1 MKVLVII
8 QARMG
13 STRLPGKILKKVNG
27 KPLLAYQ
34 LERVQQSKC
43 IDKIVIATTIE
54 QKDEPIVEFC
64 EQYGV
69 EYYRGSENDV
79 LARYYEAA
87 EQFGGDIIVRL
98 TSDCPII
105 DPIVIDETIRYYIDH
120 ASEFDYVSN
129 TIERTY
135 PRGLDTEVF
144 SRDALEKSYKDATLE
159 RDREHV
165 TAYIYSNPEKFRIGS
180 ITNPQNLGHYR
191 WTVDTT
197 EDFQLVELILSSL
210 YSENQLFYM
219 SDVIDLLD
227 QHPDWVQLNSHIEQK
242 KL

>member
-1 MKVLVII
+1 MTVLAII

-27 KPLLAYQ
+27 KALLAYQ
-34 LERVQQSKC
+34 IERVRQSKC
-43 IDKIVIATTIE
+43 IDKIVIATTID

-69 EYYRGSENDV
+69 DYYRGSENDV

-87 EQFGGDIIVRL
+87 EQFEGDIIVRL

-105 DPIVIDETIRYYIDH
+105 DPIVMDETICYYIDH

-144 SRDALEKSYKDATLE
+144 SREALEKSYKEATLE

-165 TAYIYSNPEKFRIGS
+165 TAYMYTNPEKFRLGS
-180 ITNPQNLGHYR
+180 ISNPQDLGHYR
-191 WTVDTT
+191 WTVDTV
-197 EDFQLVELILSSL
+197 EDFELIELILKEL
-210 YSENQLFYM
+210 YHFSKMFYM
-219 SDVIDLLD
+219 DDVINILGKY
-227 QHPDWVQLNSHIEQK
+227 PEWNKINAHIEQK

>member
-1 MKVLVII
+1 MTVLAII

-13 STRLPGKILKKVNG
+13 STRLPGKILKEVNG

-34 LERVQQSKC
+34 IERVRQSKC
-43 IDKIVIATTIE
+43 IEKIVIATTVE
-54 QKDEPIVEFC
+54 QKDDQIVAFC
-64 EQYGV
+64 EQYNL
-69 EYYRGSENDV
+69 EYYRGPEKDV
-79 LARYYEAA
+79 LARYYKAA

-105 DPIVIDETIRYYIDH
+105 DPVVIDETICYYIEH
-120 ASEFDYVSN
+120 ATEFDYVSN

-144 SRDALEKSYKDATLE
+144 SRKSLAKSYKEAKLE

-165 TAYIYSNPEKFRIGS
+165 TSYMYSNLEKFRIGS
-180 ITNPQNLGHYR
+180 ISNPQYFGNHR
-191 WTVDTT
+191 WTVDTS
-197 EDFQLVELILSSL
+197 EDFQLVELILSNL
-210 YSENQLFYM
+210 YSENQLFKM
-219 SDVIDLLD
+219 KDVIELLD
-227 QHPDWVQLNSHIEQK
+227 KHPDWFQLNYHIEQK

>member
-1 MKVLVII
+1 MTVLAII

-13 STRLPGKILKKVNG
+13 STRLPGKILKEVNG

-34 LERVQQSKC
+34 IDRVRQSKC
-43 IDKIVIATTIE
+43 IEKIVIATTVE
-54 QKDEPIVEFC
+54 QKDDQIVAFC
-64 EQYGV
+64 EQYNV

-105 DPIVIDETIRYYIDH
+105 DPVVIDETIRYYIDH

-144 SRDALEKSYKDATLE
+144 SEGALEKSYKDAILE

-165 TAYIYSNPEKFRIGS
+165 TAYMYSNPEKFRIGS
-180 ITNPQNLGHYR
+180 ISNPQNLGNHR
-191 WTVDTT
+191 WTVDTS
-197 EDFQLVELILSSL
+197 EDFQLVELILSNL
-210 YSENQLFYM
+210 YSENQFFNM
-219 SDVIDLLD
+219 RDVIELLD
-227 QHPDWVQLNSHIEQK
+227 KHPDWVQLNYHIEQK

>member
-1 MKVLVII
+1 MTVLAII

-13 STRLPGKILKKVNG
+13 STRLPGKILKQVNG
-27 KPLLAYQ
+27 KALLAYQ
-34 LERVQQSKC
+34 LERVRQSKC
-43 IDKIVIATTIE
+43 IDKIVIATTID

-64 EQYGV
+64 VQYGV
-69 EYYRGSENDV
+69 DYYRGSENDV

-87 EQFGGDIIVRL
+87 EQFDGDIIVRL

-105 DPIVIDETIRYYIDH
+105 DPVVIDETIQYYMDH

-144 SRDALEKSYKDATLE
+144 SNKALKKSYEEATLE

-165 TAYIYSNPEKFRIGS
+165 TAYMYSNPQFFRIGS
-180 ITNPQNLGHYR
+180 ISNSLNFGKHR
-191 WTVDTT
+191 WTVDTE
-197 EDFQLVELILSSL
+197 EDFRLVELILTNL
-210 YSENQLFYM
+210 YSENKLFYM
-219 SDVIDLLD
+219 KDVIYLLD
-227 QHPDWVQLNSHIEQK
+227 KHPEWVQLNSHIEQK

>member
-1 MKVLVII
+1 MTVLAII

-13 STRLPGKILKKVNG
+13 STRLPGKILKEVNG

-34 LERVQQSKC
+34 IDRVRQSKC
-43 IDKIVIATTIE
+43 IEKIVIATTVE
-54 QKDEPIVEFC
+54 QKDDQIVAFC
-64 EQYGV
+64 EQYNV

-105 DPIVIDETIRYYIDH
+105 DPVVIDETIRYYIDH

-144 SRDALEKSYKDATLE
+144 SEGALEKSYKDATLE

-165 TAYIYSNPEKFRIGS
+165 TAYMYSNPEKFRIGS
-180 ITNPQNLGHYR
+180 ISNSQNLGNHR
-191 WTVDTT
+191 WTVDTS
-197 EDFQLVELILSSL
+197 EDFQLVELILSNL
-210 YSENQLFYM
+210 YSENQFFNM
-219 SDVIDLLD
+219 RDVIELLEK
-227 QHPDWVQLNSHIEQK
+227 HPDWVQLNYHIEQK